1 MTRQKLTDKD
11 INYVRDTLRMM
22 GESEEFVA
30 EEVARLKRL
39 HGYEGSENDKC
50 NLRPK

>member
-1 MTRQKLTDKD
+1 MGIGRASLTESEG
-11 INYVRDTLRMM
+11 RMM